1 MNGHVNRLIPA
12 MLSCQTPIVCTARGW
27 VIGLG
32 LDILLASDFAVV
44 ADDAR
49 LWAPFTT
56 FGFTPDSG
64 ATWLIPRLVGVAR
77 AREMLMLGEKVSGA
91 DAASWNMVHRA
102 VSPPTSMPSPRNWST
117 AWLPHLPSPL
127 VSPSCCF
134 TGVSPPTSPA
144 TWQMR
149 PGRWKSPVAPTTSRS
164 MGRRARRSASLVS
177 PGDRPRAATSLART
191 NHAESD
197 IIFTMEF
204 AGAEAGA
211 VRAAGRPLEGI
222 RVLAIEQMQA
232 LPYAT
237 QLLGRLGADVVKVE
251 PLTGE
256 LGRASLP
263 AMSDPE
269 GRSVGATFLR
279 NNLNKRSMCV
289 DLKSTEG
296 RQLVLDLAPRFDIFA
311 ENFKAGAMDRMG
323 LGYDDIVAVH
333 PRCIYASVS
342 GFGNSS
348 PSPYRDWPAFA
359 PIVEAMSGV
368 YEMKRTGDLPPVV
381 SPVGALGDIGA
392 ALYTSIGILAAL
404 RDRDRTGRPAY
415 VDVAMLDS
423 VIAMTDIVTNY
434 WSMGVDSGD
443 SGSVINHGF
452 RASDG
457 WFVMQVARVHVFERL
472 AQLVGHPEWV
482 TDERFDT
489 PYGWV
494 QHLEDVIRP
503 AVEKWAA
510 GRSRLE
516 VCKGLSEAGIAAGPC
531 ARAEEL
537 VADAHVQP
545 VTCSSALIGLTGWT
559 NRCSCQATQHS
570 SSTGTKVVT
579 VGSLGSAST
588 RTRSCEMNLV

>member
-1 MNGHVNRLIPA
+1 
-12 MLSCQTPIVCTARGW
+12 
-27 VIGLG
+27 
-32 LDILLASDFAVV
+32 
-44 ADDAR
+44 
-49 LWAPFTT
+49 
-56 FGFTPDSG
+56 
-64 ATWLIPRLVGVAR
+64 
-77 AREMLMLGEKVSGA
+77 
-91 DAASWNMVHRA
+91 
-102 VSPPTSMPSPRNWST
+102 
-117 AWLPHLPSPL
+117 
-127 VSPSCCF
+127 
-134 TGVSPPTSPA
+134 
-144 TWQMR
+144 
-149 PGRWKSPVAPTTSRS
+149 
-164 MGRRARRSASLVS
+164 
-177 PGDRPRAATSLART
+177 
-191 NHAESD
+191 
-197 IIFTMEF
+197 
-204 AGAEAGA
+204 
-211 VRAAGRPLEGI
+211 
-222 RVLAIEQMQA
+222 VLAIEQMQA

-237 QLLGRLGADVVKVE
+237 QLLARLGADVVKIE

-472 AQLVGHPEWV
+472 AQLVGHPEWA
-482 TDERFDT
+482 TDERFET

-537 VADAHVQP
+537 VADTHVAARHMLVGIDRTDGVDQP
-545 VTCSSALIGLTGWT
+545 VLVPGNPALIVDRSEGGDRRIPWLGEHTDEILREELGLTDAAIEGM
-559 NRCSCQATQHS
+559 RS
-570 SSTGTKVVT
+570 SSVV
-579 VGSLGSAST
+579 G
-588 RTRSCEMNLV
+588 

>member
-1 MNGHVNRLIPA
+1 
-12 MLSCQTPIVCTARGW
+12 
-27 VIGLG
+27 
-32 LDILLASDFAVV
+32 
-44 ADDAR
+44 
-49 LWAPFTT
+49 
-56 FGFTPDSG
+56 
-64 ATWLIPRLVGVAR
+64 
-77 AREMLMLGEKVSGA
+77 
-91 DAASWNMVHRA
+91 
-102 VSPPTSMPSPRNWST
+102 
-117 AWLPHLPSPL
+117 
-127 VSPSCCF
+127 
-134 TGVSPPTSPA
+134 
-144 TWQMR
+144 
-149 PGRWKSPVAPTTSRS
+149 
-164 MGRRARRSASLVS
+164 
-177 PGDRPRAATSLART
+177 
-191 NHAESD
+191 
-197 IIFTMEF
+197 MEF
-204 AGAEAGA
+204 AAAEAGA
-211 VRAAGRPLEGI
+211 VDAAGRPLEGI

-237 QLLGRLGADVVKVE
+237 QLLARLGADVVKIE

-269 GRSVGATFLR
+269 GRPIGATFLR

-289 DLKSTEG
+289 DLKHPEG

-311 ENFKAGAMDRMG
+311 ENFKAGAMDRMA
-323 LGYDDIVAVH
+323 LGYTDIVAVH

-348 PSPYRDWPAFA
+348 ASPYRDWPAFA

-415 VDVAMLDS
+415 IDVAMLDS
-423 VIAMTDIVTNY
+423 VIAMTDIVSNY

-452 RASDG
+452 RAADG

-482 TDERFDT
+482 TDERFET

-503 AVEKWAA
+503 AVENWAA
-510 GRSRLE
+510 GRDRLE
-516 VCKGLSEAGIAAGPC
+516 VCRALSEAGIAAGPC

-537 VADAHVQP
+537 VGDAHVTARHMLVGIDRTDGVEQP
-545 VTCSSALIGLTGWT
+545 VLVPGNPALIVDRNEGGDKRIPWLGEHTDEILRDELALTDAAIE
-559 NRCSCQATQHS
+559 RMRS
-570 SSTGTKVVT
+570 SSVV
-579 VGSLGSAST
+579 G
-588 RTRSCEMNLV
+588 

>member
-1 MNGHVNRLIPA
+1 M
-12 MLSCQTPIVCTARGW
+12 
-27 VIGLG
+27 
-32 LDILLASDFAVV
+32 
-44 ADDAR
+44 
-49 LWAPFTT
+49 
-56 FGFTPDSG
+56 
-64 ATWLIPRLVGVAR
+64 
-77 AREMLMLGEKVSGA
+77 
-91 DAASWNMVHRA
+91 
-102 VSPPTSMPSPRNWST
+102 
-117 AWLPHLPSPL
+117 
-127 VSPSCCF
+127 
-134 TGVSPPTSPA
+134 
-144 TWQMR
+144 
-149 PGRWKSPVAPTTSRS
+149 
-164 MGRRARRSASLVS
+164 
-177 PGDRPRAATSLART
+177 
-191 NHAESD
+191 
-197 IIFTMEF
+197 
-204 AGAEAGA
+204 
-211 VRAAGRPLEGI
+211 
-222 RVLAIEQMQA
+222 LAIEQMQA

-237 QLLGRLGADVVKVE
+237 QLLARLGADVVKVE

-263 AMSDPE
+263 AMADPE

-392 ALYTSIGILAAL
+392 ALYTSIAILAAL
-404 RDRDRTGRPAY
+404 RDRDQTGRPAY

-434 WSMGVDSGD
+434 WSMGVDNGD

-472 AQLVGHPEWV
+472 AELIGHPEWV
-482 TDERFDT
+482 TDERFGT

-494 QHLEDVIRP
+494 QHLDDVIRP
-503 AVEKWAA
+503 AVEKWA
-510 GRSRLE
+510 GERNRLE
-516 VCKGLSEAGIAAGPC
+516 VCRALSEAGIAAGPC

-537 VADAHVQP
+537 VADPHVDARHMLVGIERTDGVDQP
-545 VTCSSALIGLTGWT
+545 VLVPGNPALIVDRIEGGDRRIPWLGEHTDEILRHELGLTDAAIET
-559 NRCSCQATQHS
+559 LRS
-570 SSTGTKVVT
+570 SSVV
-579 VGSLGSAST
+579 G
-588 RTRSCEMNLV
+588 

>member
-1 MNGHVNRLIPA
+1 
-12 MLSCQTPIVCTARGW
+12 
-27 VIGLG
+27 
-32 LDILLASDFAVV
+32 
-44 ADDAR
+44 
-49 LWAPFTT
+49 
-56 FGFTPDSG
+56 
-64 ATWLIPRLVGVAR
+64 
-77 AREMLMLGEKVSGA
+77 
-91 DAASWNMVHRA
+91 
-102 VSPPTSMPSPRNWST
+102 
-117 AWLPHLPSPL
+117 
-127 VSPSCCF
+127 
-134 TGVSPPTSPA
+134 
-144 TWQMR
+144 
-149 PGRWKSPVAPTTSRS
+149 
-164 MGRRARRSASLVS
+164 
-177 PGDRPRAATSLART
+177 
-191 NHAESD
+191 
-197 IIFTMEF
+197 MEF
-204 AGAEAGA
+204 AGADAGT
-211 VRAAGRPLEGI
+211 VQAAGRPLQGI

-263 AMSDPE
+263 SMSDPE

-289 DLKSTEG
+289 DLKSAEG

-392 ALYTSIGILAAL
+392 ALYTSIAILAAL
-404 RDRDRTGRPAY
+404 RDRDQTGRPAY

-472 AQLVGHPEWV
+472 AQLVGHSEWV
-482 TDERFDT
+482 TDVRFDT

-494 QHLEDVIRP
+494 EHLEDTIRP

-510 GRSRLE
+510 GRNRME
-516 VCKGLSEAGIAAGPC
+516 VCQALSEAGIAAGPC

-537 VADAHVQP
+537 VADAHVAARHMLVGIKRTDGVEQP
-545 VTCSSALIGLTGWT
+545 VLVPGNPALIAGRHEGGDRRIPWLGEHTDEILRDELGLTDAVIEGM
-559 NRCSCQATQHS
+559 RS
-570 SSTGTKVVT
+570 SSI
-579 VGSLGSAST
+579 VG
-588 RTRSCEMNLV
+588 

>member
-1 MNGHVNRLIPA
+1 
-12 MLSCQTPIVCTARGW
+12 
-27 VIGLG
+27 
-32 LDILLASDFAVV
+32 
-44 ADDAR
+44 
-49 LWAPFTT
+49 
-56 FGFTPDSG
+56 
-64 ATWLIPRLVGVAR
+64 
-77 AREMLMLGEKVSGA
+77 
-91 DAASWNMVHRA
+91 
-102 VSPPTSMPSPRNWST
+102 
-117 AWLPHLPSPL
+117 
-127 VSPSCCF
+127 
-134 TGVSPPTSPA
+134 
-144 TWQMR
+144 
-149 PGRWKSPVAPTTSRS
+149 
-164 MGRRARRSASLVS
+164 
-177 PGDRPRAATSLART
+177 
-191 NHAESD
+191 
-197 IIFTMEF
+197 
-204 AGAEAGA
+204 
-211 VRAAGRPLEGI
+211 
-222 RVLAIEQMQA
+222 VLAIEQMQA

-237 QLLGRLGADVVKVE
+237 QLLARLGADVVKIE

-256 LGRASLP
+256 IGRASLP

-296 RQLVLDLAPRFDIFA
+296 RELVLDLAPRFDVFA

-404 RDRDRTGRPAY
+404 RDRDQTGRPAY

-434 WSMGVDSGD
+434 WSMGVDNGD

-472 AQLVGHPEWV
+472 AELVGHPEWT

-503 AVEKWAA
+503 AVEKWA
-510 GRSRLE
+510 GERNRLE
-516 VCKGLSEAGIAAGPC
+516 VCRALSEAGIAAGPC

-537 VADAHVQP
+537 VADPHVDARHMLVGIERTDGVDQP
-545 VTCSSALIGLTGWT
+545 VLVPGNPALIVDRIEGGDRRIPWLGEHTDEVLRNELGLTDAAIESL
-559 NRCSCQATQHS
+559 RS
-570 SSTGTKVVT
+570 SSVV
-579 VGSLGSAST
+579 
-588 RTRSCEMNLV
+588 R

>member
-1 MNGHVNRLIPA
+1 
-12 MLSCQTPIVCTARGW
+12 
-27 VIGLG
+27 
-32 LDILLASDFAVV
+32 
-44 ADDAR
+44 
-49 LWAPFTT
+49 
-56 FGFTPDSG
+56 
-64 ATWLIPRLVGVAR
+64 
-77 AREMLMLGEKVSGA
+77 
-91 DAASWNMVHRA
+91 
-102 VSPPTSMPSPRNWST
+102 
-117 AWLPHLPSPL
+117 
-127 VSPSCCF
+127 
-134 TGVSPPTSPA
+134 
-144 TWQMR
+144 
-149 PGRWKSPVAPTTSRS
+149 
-164 MGRRARRSASLVS
+164 
-177 PGDRPRAATSLART
+177 
-191 NHAESD
+191 
-197 IIFTMEF
+197 MEF
-204 AGAEAGA
+204 AAAQAGA
-211 VRAAGRPLEGI
+211 VHAAGRPLEGI

-237 QLLGRLGADVVKVE
+237 QLLARLGADVVKIE

-263 AMSDPE
+263 AMSDPA

-279 NNLNKRSMCV
+279 NNLNKRTMCV
-289 DLKSTEG
+289 DLKHAEG

-323 LGYDDIVAVH
+323 LGYSDIVAVH

-368 YEMKRTGDLPPVV
+368 YEMKRMGDLPPVV

-392 ALYTSIGILAAL
+392 ALFTTIGLLAAL

-415 VDVAMLDS
+415 VDVAMLDA
-423 VIAMTDIVTNY
+423 VMAMTDIVTNY
-434 WSMGVDSGD
+434 WSMGVDNGD

-452 RASDG
+452 RAADG

-472 AQLVGHPEWV
+472 AHLVDHSEWLS
-482 TDERFDT
+482 DERFKT

-510 GRSRLE
+510 EQSRLE
-516 VCKGLSEAGIAAGPC
+516 ACEALGQAGIAAGPC

-537 VADAHVQP
+537 VADAHVAARHMLVGIERTDGIEQP
-545 VTCSSALIGLTGWT
+545 VLVPGNPALIVDRPEGGDRRIPWLGEHTDEVLRDELGLTDSAIAAL
-559 NRCSCQATQHS
+559 RAS
-570 SSTGTKVVT
+570 SVV
-579 VGSLGSAST
+579 A
-588 RTRSCEMNLV
+588 

>member
-1 MNGHVNRLIPA
+1 
-12 MLSCQTPIVCTARGW
+12 
-27 VIGLG
+27 
-32 LDILLASDFAVV
+32 
-44 ADDAR
+44 
-49 LWAPFTT
+49 
-56 FGFTPDSG
+56 
-64 ATWLIPRLVGVAR
+64 
-77 AREMLMLGEKVSGA
+77 
-91 DAASWNMVHRA
+91 
-102 VSPPTSMPSPRNWST
+102 
-117 AWLPHLPSPL
+117 
-127 VSPSCCF
+127 
-134 TGVSPPTSPA
+134 
-144 TWQMR
+144 
-149 PGRWKSPVAPTTSRS
+149 
-164 MGRRARRSASLVS
+164 
-177 PGDRPRAATSLART
+177 
-191 NHAESD
+191 
-197 IIFTMEF
+197 MEF
-204 AGAEAGA
+204 AAAQAGA
-211 VRAAGRPLEGI
+211 VQASGRPLEGI

-237 QLLGRLGADVVKVE
+237 QLLARLGADVVKVE

-323 LGYDDIVAVH
+323 LGYGDIVAVH

-368 YEMKRTGDLPPVV
+368 YEMKRIDDLPPVV

-392 ALYTSIGILAAL
+392 ALYTSIAILAAL
-404 RDRDRTGRPAY
+404 RDRDQTGRPAY

-434 WSMGVDSGD
+434 WSMGVDNGD

-452 RASDG
+452 RAADG

-482 TDERFDT
+482 SDERFNT

-503 AVEKWAA
+503 AVEKWAS
-510 GRSRLE
+510 GRNRLE
-516 VCKGLSEAGIAAGPC
+516 VCKALSEAGIAAGPC

-537 VADAHVQP
+537 VADAHVAARHMLVGIDRTDGVDQSVLVP
-545 VTCSSALIGLTGWT
+545 GNPALIVDRCEGGDRRIPWLGEHTNEVLRDELGL
-559 NRCSCQATQHS
+559 SDATIDGLRS
-570 SSTGTKVVT
+570 SSVV
-579 VGSLGSAST
+579 G
-588 RTRSCEMNLV
+588 

>member
-1 MNGHVNRLIPA
+1 
-12 MLSCQTPIVCTARGW
+12 
-27 VIGLG
+27 
-32 LDILLASDFAVV
+32 
-44 ADDAR
+44 
-49 LWAPFTT
+49 
-56 FGFTPDSG
+56 
-64 ATWLIPRLVGVAR
+64 
-77 AREMLMLGEKVSGA
+77 
-91 DAASWNMVHRA
+91 
-102 VSPPTSMPSPRNWST
+102 
-117 AWLPHLPSPL
+117 
-127 VSPSCCF
+127 
-134 TGVSPPTSPA
+134 
-144 TWQMR
+144 
-149 PGRWKSPVAPTTSRS
+149 
-164 MGRRARRSASLVS
+164 
-177 PGDRPRAATSLART
+177 
-191 NHAESD
+191 
-197 IIFTMEF
+197 MEF
-204 AGAEAGA
+204 AAAQGGA
-211 VRAAGRPLEGI
+211 VQAKGRPLEGI

-251 PLTGE
+251 PLRGE

-269 GRSVGATFLR
+269 GRPVGATFLR

-289 DLKSTEG
+289 DLKSDEG

-311 ENFKAGAMDRMG
+311 ENFKAGAMERMG

-368 YEMKRTGDLPPVV
+368 YEMKRIDDLPPVV

-392 ALYTSIGILAAL
+392 ALYTSIAILAAL
-404 RDRDRTGRPAY
+404 RDRDRTGRPGY

-434 WSMGVDSGD
+434 WSMGVDNGD

-452 RASDG
+452 RAADG

-482 TDERFDT
+482 SDERFDT

-503 AVEKWAA
+503 AVEKWAS
-510 GRSRLE
+510 GRNRLE
-516 VCKGLSEAGIAAGPC
+516 ICEALSEAGIAAGPC

-537 VADAHVQP
+537 VADAHVAARHMLVGINRTDDVDQP
-545 VTCSSALIGLTGWT
+545 VLVPGNPALIVDRCEGGDRRIPWLGEHTNEVLRDELGL
-559 NRCSCQATQHS
+559 SDATIDGLRS
-570 SSTGTKVVT
+570 SSVV
-579 VGSLGSAST
+579 G
-588 RTRSCEMNLV
+588 